1 MINHKL
7 LALFLLAGLFACKQ
21 SKTEQLDELLKKTY
35 PAGQP
40 GAAVGII
47 EKGEVVFERY
57 YGMANLSDSTPIGD
71 STNFNIA
78 SVTKQFT
85 AHSIIM
91 LIRNGK
97 ITLDDT
103 LKQFFPQLHPS
114 IANTITIRHLLT
126 HTSGIPDH
134 YSYAKVDS
142 GKNATDL
149 DVLIAVMKMDSLYFP
164 PGTRYRY
171 SNTAY
176 CLLALIIQRVIAFDY
191 RECVRRYI
199 FRELKMDHSDVIAA
213 EISELEYPILHRA
226 MGYSYDSASKRFIQS
241 DARENTFFTTQGD
254 GGIYTSLRDY
264 VKWLN
269 GIRYQMGL
277 FAEARRIQ
285 FMIDSSKKLGYGY
298 GWFVGAAQQPEVV
311 YHTGSNGGFRAIV
324 VTIPSEDYA
333 LIIFSNRTGID
344 LEKLAVEI
352 NRIFNKEN
360 KSLQRIDSLIS
371 FNHSWPIFAP
381 CKKTRRFLIS
391 STKNWKD
398 REMA

>member
-7 LALFLLAGLFACKQ
+7 LALFILAVFTACQQ
-21 SKTEQLDELLKKTY
+21 SKYDKLDELLKKTY

-40 GAAVGII
+40 GAAVGIV
-47 EKGEVVFERY
+47 EKGELVFEKY
-57 YGMANLSDSTPIGD
+57 YGMADLADSTRITD
-71 STNFNIA
+71 STRFNIA
-78 SVTKQFT
+78 SITKQFT
-85 AHSIIM
+85 AYAILHLVKGGIIS
-91 LIRNGK
+91 
-97 ITLDDT
+97 LDDT
-103 LKQFFPQLHPS
+103 LKSFFPQLHPS
-114 IANTITIRHLLT
+114 IANAITIRHLLT
-126 HTSGIPDH
+126 HTSGLKEH
-134 YSYAKVDS
+134 YTFVQLDS
-142 GKNATDL
+142 GSHATDY
-149 DVLIAVMKMDSLYFP
+149 DVLRGVEKMDSLYFQ
-164 PGTRYRY
+164 PGTQYRY

-176 CLLALIIQRVIAFDY
+176 CLLALVIKQITGVEY
-191 RECVRRYI
+191 REILKNHI
-199 FRELKMDHSDVIAA
+199 FQNIKMTRSDVIDMT
-213 EISELEYPILHRA
+213 EPLRNRA
-226 MGYSYDSASKRFIQS
+226 LGYSHDSAKNRYTQS

-264 VKWLN
+264 IKWFNELQKN
-269 GIRYQMGL
+269 EEVIEQ
-277 FAEARRIQ
+277 ARQIQ

-298 GWFVGAAQQPEVV
+298 GWFVGALEKPEIV

-324 VTIPSEDYA
+324 VTIPSENYA

-352 NRIFNKEN
+352 NRIFNKDN

-391 STKNWKD
+391 STKNWNG